1 MPQHTRRSLR
11 ARMITLVLIP
21 STTLLVVWALLTT
34 VMLTDIRE
42 LRTTASATEEIGGPV
57 VEVIGE
63 LQRERRATM
72 AAASGADADLHD
84 LAQARERTDGAVA
97 VLDRRIADF
106 DADRIPAPA
115 LRFQNAMARIDGH
128 RASVDGL
135 SPAEMTMK
143 EAAGTYT
150 DVIEHGLRVWD
161 SLVAL
166 SDPEQ
171 VPHLRSLT
179 SLMRTRELL
188 NQQDAVLAHAVATN
202 SFPAESHAAFAAAA
216 GAQRYAWARVGTE
229 LSDQDRQDYVALES
243 YSVLHTVYLLQ
254 GSIVGT
260 PLRRSGTI
268 PVNTPTWRGA
278 AEAVDI
284 RMREVEEAQMERV
297 VALGHAH
304 AASLRDQVLLIS
316 VPALVVALAS
326 SAVAVTG
333 AQRVGRR
340 LQLLRSATL
349 EHARVRLPSVTA
361 RLRRGEEVDVDEE
374 VPRLGR
380 GRSDEIGGVAE
391 AFDTAQRAAVAA
403 AVEEA
408 QVRAGVRN
416 MFRNIARRTQSLV
429 HRQLGL
435 LDSLERG
442 ETDPAV
448 LESLFRI
455 DHFSTQL
462 RRNAENLM
470 LLSGDAPVRRG
481 WAPVGLYEAVRAAS
495 SEIED
500 YTRVRLRRLPDV
512 ALRGDVGAGAV
523 RLLAELLENAT
534 VFSPPGTEVTVTGE
548 RARDGGVVLRVRD
561 RGLGMGE
568 TQVERANALLADAPR
583 FDLGRV
589 REDSQ
594 LGLFVVATVAAQ
606 HGLEVSLASSAQG
619 TLAVVVI
626 PEDAL
631 VPNEPAGPVCLPV
644 AAPAPVPESSPALAR
659 TVVRPEARV
668 PEPAGARPGG
678 SSPGPAPSAPPVSPS
693 SPVGGGGGV
702 PERAGEPEAVAAA
715 VVASGEAGGAAGG
728 ESEDTYMG
736 LPRRRRGGRREPVS
750 EPAAPSGREPDGQRS
765 LSEIRSMMSAFQAG
779 TMRGRAESEGPGGEA
794 GARGAGPGEDV
805 EG

>member
-1 MPQHTRRSLR
+1 MPQHKRRSLR

-21 STTLLVVWALLTT
+21 STTLLVLWAVLTT

-42 LRTTASATEEIGGPV
+42 LRTTASVTEEIGGPAV
-57 VEVIGE
+57 AVIGE

-72 AAASGADADLHD
+72 AAANPTESNLRDLTR
-84 LAQARERTDGAVA
+84 ARERTDEAVA
-97 VLDRRIADF
+97 DLDRRIAAF
-106 DADRIPAPA
+106 GADEVPPPA
-115 LRFQNAMARIDGH
+115 LRFQSAMERVQGH
-128 RASVDGL
+128 RARVDEL
-135 SPAEMTMK
+135 SPSGMTMK

-268 PVNTPTWRGA
+268 PVNTPTWHGA
-278 AEAVDI
+278 AEALDI
-284 RMREVEEAQMERV
+284 RMREVEESQMERV
-297 VALGHAH
+297 VALSHAH

-316 VPALVVALAS
+316 VPALLVALAS
-326 SAVAVTG
+326 SAVAVAG

-340 LQLLRSATL
+340 LQRLRSSTL
-349 EHARVRLPSVTA
+349 EHAQVRLPSVTA
-361 RLRRGEEVDVDEE
+361 RLRRGEQVDVDEE
-374 VPRLGR
+374 VPRLAQGR
-380 GRSDEIGGVAE
+380 ADEIGEVAA

-408 QVRAGVRN
+408 QVRAGVRT

-429 HRQLGL
+429 HRQLSL

-442 ETDPAV
+442 ETDPSV

-481 WAPVGLYEAVRAAS
+481 WEPVGLHDAVRAAS

-500 YTRVRLRRLPDV
+500 YTRVRLDRLPEV
-512 ALRGDVGAGAV
+512 ALRGDVGAGLM

-548 RARDGGVVLRVRD
+548 RLRRGGVVLRVRD

-568 TQVERANALLADAPR
+568 TQVSRANALLADAPR
-583 FDLGRV
+583 FDLRHV

-594 LGLFVVATVAAQ
+594 LGLFVVATVAAR
-606 HGLEVSLASSAQG
+606 HRLEVSLESSSHG

-626 PEDAL
+626 PEGAL
-631 VPNEPAGPVCLPV
+631 APVEPAR
-644 AAPAPVPESSPALAR
+644 PAPVALPVRAPEPAEAVR
-659 TVVRPEARV
+659 EPVVRGRV
-668 PEPAGARPGG
+668 PEPAGGVR
-678 SSPGPAPSAPPVSPS
+678 PAPPPDAPVGSPVS
-693 SPVGGGGGV
+693 SPVVDEGEGDPV
-702 PERAGEPEAVAAA
+702 VEPEAVAAA
-715 VVASGEAGGAAGG
+715 VVASGEAEAVAEGDVA
-728 ESEDTYMG
+728 EETYMG
-736 LPRRRRGGRREPVS
+736 LPRRRRRGRESPAAS
-750 EPAAPSGREPDGQRS
+750 EPERDATGPRP
-765 LSEIRSMMSAFQAG
+765 LTEIRSMMSAFQAG
-779 TMRGRAESEGPGGEA
+779 TRRGRAESESSGGEV
-794 GARGAGPGEDV
+794 GARGARPGEDV